1 MCTASSF
8 PCGLRRAAGTGK
20 RCSNCESTEAP
31 TKLPLTET
39 TATVASC
46 RATSSVAAP
55 PLTGEGKSKRVV

>member
-8 PCGLRRAAGTGK
+8 PCGLRRVAGTGK
-20 RCSNCESTEAP
+20 RCSNCESTEEP
-31 TKLPLTET
+31 RKRPLMET

-55 PLTGEGKSKRVV
+55 PLPREGKSKRVV

>member
-20 RCSNCESTEAP
+20 RCSNCESTEEP
-31 TKLPLTET
+31 TKLPLMET
-39 TATVASC
+39 TATVASW

-55 PLTGEGKSKRVV
+55 PLAREGKSKRVV